1 MKVTLKQFFSLGDG
15 RLSTEMGDVYKML
28 NYIFSMNI
36 YTHQIPTAMRK
47 LKEANPEW
55 FKEGVSLI
63 NLIKST
69 EDTDDFEQLMKA
81 IDTDY
86 PDFKVELGKV
96 DFEIEFL
103 AGLT

>member
-15 RLSTEMGDVYKML
+15 RLSTEIGDVYKML

-55 FKEGVSLI
+55 FSDAVSVIDEIKAIEG
-63 NLIKST
+63 
-69 EDTDDFEQLMKA
+69 TDDFGQLMKA
-81 IDTDY
+81 IDMGYTN
-86 PDFKVELGKV
+86 FEIKLGKV

>member
-15 RLSTEMGDVYKML
+15 RLSTEIGDVYKML
-28 NYIFSMNI
+28 NYIFDMNI

-47 LKEANPEW
+47 LQEVNPEW

-69 EDTDDFEQLMKA
+69 EDTDDFEHLMKV

-96 DFEIEFL
+96 DFEIEFS
-103 AGLT
+103 AGLF